1 MTFPPLRAWSCL
13 ALLFLH
19 GLAGAEVPAATA
31 EALMRKS
38 GVWAQLADV
47 APQAKAGIAQSA
59 AGAQLDADGLNH
71 LETLADETF
80 SAARLRASFQQV
92 LSARMTPAQASSALK
107 WFDSPTGRQMTQLEE
122 ASSADADDVN
132 RALSDGNQALATAS
146 SRRQS
151 LLAQVVRVTRAA
163 EAMVSMQINTTVGVL
178 QGLASALP
186 DQAMPSGAQLRA
198 MFEAQRP
205 QMLAT
210 STGVMLTLF
219 ARTYQGAS
227 DRALAQYV
235 RYLSSGP
242 GMALTAVMM
251 DAMDEALSSA
261 AQRLGRGISEP
272 PATNL

>member
-1 MTFPPLRAWSCL
+1 MTLTTLRAWACL

-31 EALMRKS
+31 EALMHKS

-59 AGAQLDADGLNH
+59 AGSRLDADGLRR
-71 LETLADETF
+71 LESLADDTF
-80 SAARLRASFQQV
+80 SPTRLRASFQQV
-92 LSARMTPAQASSALK
+92 LAARLTAAQVGDALK
-107 WFDSPTGRQMTQLEE
+107 WFDSPTGKHITRLEE
-122 ASSADADDVN
+122 ASSADAEDIN
-132 RALSDGNQALATAS
+132 QALSDGNQALATAS

-163 EAMVSMQINTTVGVL
+163 EGMVSMQINTTVGVL

-186 DQAMPSGAQLRA
+186 DQPTPTAPQLRA

-219 ARTYQGAS
+219 ARTYQPAS
-227 DRALAQYV
+227 DRALEQYV
-235 RYLSSGP
+235 RFLSSKSGA
-242 GMALTAVMM
+242 ALSAAMM
-251 DAMDEALSSA
+251 DAMDEALATA

-272 PATNL
+272 PATSL

>member
-1 MTFPPLRAWSCL
+1 MTLTTLRAWACL

-31 EALMRKS
+31 EALMHKS

-59 AGAQLDADGLNH
+59 AGSRLDADGLSR
-71 LETLADETF
+71 LESLADDTF
-80 SAARLRASFQQV
+80 SPTRLRASVQQV
-92 LSARMTPAQASSALK
+92 LADRLTATQARDALK
-107 WFDSPTGRQMTQLEE
+107 WFDSPTGKQITRLEE
-122 ASSADADDVN
+122 ASSADAEDMN
-132 RALSDGNQALATAS
+132 QALSEGNQALATAS
-146 SRRQS
+146 SRRQT

-163 EAMVSMQINTTVGVL
+163 EGMVSMQINTTVGIL
-178 QGLASALP
+178 QGLASAMP
-186 DQAMPSGAQLRA
+186 DQPTPSAPQLRA

-219 ARTYQGAS
+219 ARTYQPAS
-227 DRALAQYV
+227 DRALEQYV
-235 RYLSSGP
+235 RFLSSKSGA
-242 GMALTAVMM
+242 ALSAAMM
-251 DAMDEALSSA
+251 EAMDDALSTA

-272 PATNL
+272 PATSL